1 LIANRKKGVYYFLSI
16 IVFLILITP
25 ILTYSQNT
33 NKSTKI
39 KQSHIK
45 NQNIPENDNS
55 PNADQ
60 NAGQEGNNAPAY
72 QYKAPTFEKGKVS
85 YPMLVLRTV
94 AVLAIIVISIFV
106 LFRILVKNKN
116 KIISDSEIIKV
127 LATFPLAANRIIQI
141 VDIGGKVLVLG
152 VTDSNINLITTIEDK
167 EVIDNIKLYYSKEK
181 AEKTG
186 FKDQFLKLL
195 GGKVFTKTG
204 QISYLDNYKK
214 RIKRMKKL

>member
-1 LIANRKKGVYYFLSI
+1 MNRKRKVKCFLFVVIAVYLLLFPA
-16 IVFLILITP
+16 LIYPQESNGKAKKTAQG
-25 ILTYSQNT
+25 QN
-33 NKSTKI
+33 
-39 KQSHIK
+39 QVK
-45 NQNIPENDNS
+45 NQKNLEEGKTLQDTKDN
-55 PNADQ
+55 NT
-60 NAGQEGNNAPAY
+60 PAY
-72 QYKAPTFEKGKVS
+72 QYKAPTFGSSKTS
-85 YPMLVLRTV
+85 YPMLILRTV

-116 KIISDSEIIKV
+116 KIISDSEIIKI
-127 LATFPLAANRIIQI
+127 LATFPLATNRIIQI

-167 EVIDNIKLYYSKEK
+167 EVIDNIKLFYSKEK

-214 RIKRMKKL
+214 RIKKMRKL

>member
-1 LIANRKKGVYYFLSI
+1 MIANRKKVTYYYLSI
-16 IVFLILITP
+16 IVFLILIAP

-33 NKSTKI
+33 DKSTKT
-39 KQSHIK
+39 KQSQIK
-45 NQNIPENDNS
+45 NRNIPENGNS
-55 PNADQ
+55 TNTDQ
-60 NAGQEGNNAPAY
+60 NTGQEGSNAPAY
-72 QYKAPTFEKGKVS
+72 QYKAPTFETGKVS
-85 YPMLVLRTV
+85 YPKLVLKTV
-94 AVLAIIVISIFV
+94 AVLAIIVFSIFI

-116 KIISDSEIIKV
+116 KMISDSEIIKV
-127 LATFPLAANRIIQI
+127 LATFPLAANRMIQI

-195 GGKVFTKTG
+195 GGRVFTKTG